1 MNCEYFRLES
11 CAYYKIGAPLAAWLG
26 GRAIAPDMP
35 PPTARKDDDEP
46 VPALDEETFDW
57 PPPDEVIKKMRVYDF
72 ATTETRP
79 LEAEPPRESNSE
91 IASTSGRAPRT
102 AAIRPPRA
110 WPLRHLSVR
119 ARLVF
124 GVVALLVIGA
134 GGFGAWKLLRQ
145 GSPIRPVAPPTAQ
158 TTRTPEPLIPPS
170 ATATPAPATPAP
182 GNPATDQQAAAQ
194 TQSTAGAASSVL
206 VRTDT
211 AGARVWIDG
220 VYRGRTPLNAADL
233 QPGTHAVSVEAP
245 AGRIQQTISL
255 TPGSTATV
263 FVTTGAAVSGGIAVT
278 APAELE
284 VRESGRVVGTSRA
297 ERILLDPGRHTLD
310 LVNDALGYTS
320 RQVVDVV
327 PGKIVP
333 IAVQFP
339 NGTLNINALPWAEVF
354 VDGERIGETPIGNL
368 SVRVGS
374 HEITFRHPDLGE
386 VKRTVEV
393 TLRGPARISV
403 NLEKKEP

>member
-1 MNCEYFRLES
+1 
-11 CAYYKIGAPLAAWLG
+11 
-26 GRAIAPDMP
+26 MP
-35 PPTARKDDDEP
+35 SPTARKDDDDDAHA
-46 VPALDEETFDW
+46 PALDEEIFDW
-57 PPPDEVIKKMRVYDF
+57 PPPDDVVEKMRVYDF
-72 ATTETRP
+72 TATETRP
-79 LEAEPPRESNSE
+79 LETEPPRELNSE
-91 IASTSGRAPRT
+91 LTRTEGTALRT
-102 AAIRPPRA
+102 AEIRPPRSGERA
-110 WPLRHLSVR
+110 WSLRHVSVR

-124 GVVALLVIGA
+124 GAVALLAIGA

-145 GSPIRPVAPPTAQ
+145 GSPIRPVAPPTVQGA
-158 TTRTPEPLIPPS
+158 RTPESVIPPPAAPAS
-170 ATATPAPATPAP
+170 ATPAPATPA
-182 GNPATDQQAAAQ
+182 TDQQATTQ
-194 TQSTAGAASSVL
+194 TQPTAGVASRVL

-220 VYRGRTPLNAADL
+220 VYRGPTPLNAADL
-233 QPGTHAVSVEAP
+233 RPGTHAVSVEGP

-255 TPGSTATV
+255 TPGSTTTV
-263 FVTTGAAVSGGIAVT
+263 FVSTGAAVSGGIAVN

-333 IAVQFP
+333 IAIQFP

-368 SVRVGS
+368 AVRLGS
-374 HEITFRHPDLGE
+374 HEITFRHPELGE

-393 TLRGPARISV
+393 TLRGPVRISV
-403 NLEKKEP
+403 NLEKKEH

>member
-1 MNCEYFRLES
+1 
-11 CAYYKIGAPLAAWLG
+11 
-26 GRAIAPDMP
+26 MP
-35 PPTARKDDDEP
+35 PPTARKDDDDAHA
-46 VPALDEETFDW
+46 PAFDEETFDW
-57 PPPDEVIKKMRVYDF
+57 PPPDDVVKKMLGYDF
-72 ATTETRP
+72 TATETRP
-79 LEAEPPRESNSE
+79 LETEPPRELNSE
-91 IASTSGRAPRT
+91 LTSTEGTALRT
-102 AAIRPPRA
+102 AEIRPPRSAARA
-110 WPLRHLSVR
+110 WSLRHVSVR

-124 GVVALLVIGA
+124 GAVALLAIGA

-145 GSPIRPVAPPTAQ
+145 GSPIRPVAPPTVQGA
-158 TTRTPEPLIPPS
+158 RTPESVIPPP
-170 ATATPAPATPAP
+170 AAPAPATPAPATPA
-182 GNPATDQQAAAQ
+182 TDQQATTQ
-194 TQSTAGAASSVL
+194 TQPTAGVASSVL

-220 VYRGRTPLNAADL
+220 VYRGPTPLNAADL
-233 QPGTHAVSVEAP
+233 RPGTHAVSVEGP

-263 FVTTGAAVSGGIAVT
+263 FVSTGAAVSGGIAVN

-327 PGKIVP
+327 PGRIVP
-333 IAVQFP
+333 IAIQFP

-354 VDGERIGETPIGNL
+354 VDGARIGETPIGNL
-368 SVRVGS
+368 AVRLGS
-374 HEITFRHPDLGE
+374 HEITFRHPELGE

-403 NLEKKEP
+403 NLEKKEH